1 MKRLFASALSA
12 GAICAVLSV
21 TPAAAQATGNARAAH
36 TATPQP
42 PAVQSN
48 SMEEYTASVA
58 DPENAGCSV
67 VHDFNTSQSH
77 YQYMAVCPFGPF
89 R

>member
-21 TPAAAQATGNARAAH
+21 TPSAAQVTGNARVTH
-36 TATPQP
+36 TPTPQP
-42 PAVQSN
+42 PALQSPR
-48 SMEEYTASVA
+48 MEEYTASVT
-58 DPENAGCSV
+58 DPDNAGCSV